1 MLIRD
6 ILAEK
11 GSKVVKVLP
20 NDTLA
25 DAIRTMTENFVG
37 SALVMSESDEIVGM
51 LTERDL
57 LRFSAKMS
65 GKLTEVKVSAIM
77 STDLIVTL
85 PEDDVETMI
94 NTMVQNR
101 FRHLPVL
108 DKGKLIGLVSMG
120 DLVKSQLKEKKVEN
134 RHLKEYIANKYP
146 A

>member
-1 MLIRD
+1 MVSKELTLAPD
-6 ILAEK
+6 HDQAEK
-11 GSKVVKVLP
+11 TPQDHQHVVPAAV
-20 NDTLA
+20 
-25 DAIRTMTENFVG
+25 
-37 SALVMSESDEIVGM
+37 
-51 LTERDL
+51 
-57 LRFSAKMS
+57 
-65 GKLTEVKVSAIM
+65 
-77 STDLIVTL
+77 

-134 RHLKEYIANKYP
+134 RHLKEYIANRYP